1 MVLRDVDAMSE
12 FYCPHNK
19 RQNALWVPLE
29 HSIKKKK
36 ARQINEYQNT
46 PPVLPVF
53 SFSNLYMDLWK
64 GFDQLLF
71 I

>member
-1 MVLRDVDAMSE
+1 MSSAWTL
-12 FYCPHNK
+12 N
-19 RQNALWVPLE
+19 
-29 HSIKKKK
+29 KKKK

-64 GFDQLLF
+64 GFDQLLIIYF
-71 I
+71 GHEEG